1 MMNEEQVRGEI
12 VKLEQTKLQLM
23 TQYNQIEGA
32 LTAFKLVL
40 KSDSEFE
47 ALVEEASVE

>member
-1 MMNEEQVRGEI
+1 MLTEEQINGEI
-12 VKLEQTKLQLM
+12 KKLEQTKLQLI